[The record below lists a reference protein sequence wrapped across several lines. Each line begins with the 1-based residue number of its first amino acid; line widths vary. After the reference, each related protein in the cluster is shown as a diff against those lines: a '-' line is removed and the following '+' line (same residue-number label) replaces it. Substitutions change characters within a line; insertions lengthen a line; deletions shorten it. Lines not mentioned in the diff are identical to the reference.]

1 MLQDPVVSIKNLD
14 GHHGTSKLI
23 PKHPSLLLQ
32 LQSLTF
38 VHHLC
43 KGWRLHCGVHK
54 FGGHRMLRLKL
65 VEDGPPNRPIC
76 HESLMCIGPM
86 GLSHAD
92 LPAE

>member
-1 MLQDPVVSIKNLD
+1 MLQDAVVSVKNLD
-14 GHHGTSKLI
+14 AHHCTSNLI
-23 PKHPSLLLQ
+23 PKHPALLLE

-43 KGWRLHCGVHK
+43 KGWRLPCCVRP
-54 FGGHRMLRLKL
+54 FGGHRMLLKL
-65 VEDGPPNRPIC
+65 VEDGPPDRPLY